1 MENNLRTL
9 RKARGLTQMKLAEKS
24 AVHRSVI
31 ARFEIGQTTMS
42 AKSLMKVARALD
54 VSTDDILR
62 GGRSRGA
69 TT

>member
-1 MENNLRTL
+1 MENNLRML